1 VSAPGRRFFRALR
14 FSQRLRLDGR
24 AIPVAAGNSIDA
36 ADVTPRLYRKS
47 RTASPIRSKL
57 LTDRDIRDDGRRES
71 YSFG

>member
-1 VSAPGRRFFRALR
+1 
-14 FSQRLRLDGR
+14 LRLDGR
-24 AIPVAAGNSIDA
+24 AVPVAAGNSIDA